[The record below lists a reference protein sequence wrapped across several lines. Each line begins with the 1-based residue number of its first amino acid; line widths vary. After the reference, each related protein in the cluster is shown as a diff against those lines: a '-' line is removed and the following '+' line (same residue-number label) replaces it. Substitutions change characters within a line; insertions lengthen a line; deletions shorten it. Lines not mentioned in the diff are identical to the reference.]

1 MTITL
6 KASARDTSENLTK
19 LRQAGLVPAVVYGAG
34 RTSEN
39 VTVLFKEFVKV
50 LKEAGESTTIKLT
63 TPKGDVTVLIHE
75 VTLDPVRNIPN
86 HVDFLAIDTT
96 KPIEV
101 AVALDFIGIS
111 PAVKGGLGVM
121 TKVLHEIEVKGLS
134 KDIPHTIEVDIS
146 TLDVLD
152 SHITIADI
160 TFPHGVTALGKDT
173 DLVAAISA
181 IKEEKEEVAGPIDF
195 TQIEVEKKG
204 KKEDEEATGT
214 EEKK

>member
-1 MTITL
+1 MNITL
-6 KASARDTSENLTK
+6 KATARDTSENLTK
-19 LRQAGLVPAVVYGAG
+19 LRQAGIVPAVVYGAG
-34 RTSEN
+34 RTAEN
-39 VTVLFKEFVKV
+39 VSVLFKDFVKV
-50 LKEAGESTTIKLT
+50 LKEAGESTTIKLHL
-63 TPKGDVTVLIHE
+63 PKGEVTVLIHE

-101 AVALDFIGIS
+101 AVALEFVGVS

-121 TKVLHEIEVKGLS
+121 TKVLHEVEVKGLS
-134 KDIPHTIEVDIS
+134 KDIPHTIEVNIAA
-146 TLDVLD
+146 LDVLD
-152 SHITIADI
+152 SHITVADLKL
-160 TFPHGVTALGKDT
+160 PNGVVALSKDT
-173 DLVAAISA
+173 DIVAAISA

-204 KKEDEEATGT
+204 KKDEEESAD